1 MRNQTFTAHLAL
13 GVMAIAM
20 LSVSLPRQA
29 EAHSAHK
36 EACNQTA
43 MNAMQADTQVMPD
56 GDAKTRA
63 MAEMKAAKKM
73 MAKKDME
80 ACGVHMENATRAIE
94 E

>member
-13 GVMAIAM
+13 GLMALAA
-20 LSVSLPRQA
+20 LCVALPRHA
-29 EAHSAHK
+29 EAHLAHK
-36 EACNQTA
+36 EACSQTA
-43 MNAMQADTQVMPD
+43 MNAMQADAQVMPD

-63 MAEMKAAKKM
+63 MSEMEAAKKM

-80 ACGVHMENATRAIE
+80 ACGVHMQNATRAIE